1 MAPKTY
7 YRTCPLCEATCGLTI
22 TCDGRNVVDV
32 RGDAEDDFSEG
43 YICPKGTAI
52 GDFDADP
59 DRIQTPLIREGK
71 EWREATWDEAFQ
83 LIHDKFTAISAKNGK
98 NAVAAYLGNPSVHN
112 TELGLYSGALLRS
125 LGTKNLFSASTVD
138 QMPKQVSSALMF
150 GTGLSIPI
158 PDLDRTQY
166 LLVLGANP
174 LVSNGS
180 LMTAANVGERL
191 KRIQKRGGKIV
202 VMDPV
207 RTKTAAMADEHHFI
221 LPGSDAYFLFGIVH
235 VLVEEGLVD
244 LGAVADH
251 VSGLDG
257 IQRLAKGYSPEA
269 VAPRC
274 RVDAETIRR
283 IARELAVSESAAVYA
298 RIGTCVQEFGTLSSW
313 LPDVIN
319 VLTGNLDRPGGVMF
333 PQPAHG
339 AGNAKGT
346 PGVGKGFRK
355 GRWTSRVSGH
365 EEIFGEIPCTA
376 LAEEIETPG
385 EGQIRA
391 LITAAANP
399 VLSVPNGE
407 RITTAL
413 ESLEFMV
420 SIDVYLNE
428 TTRHAHV
435 ILPDASPLERCHFD
449 IAFAQLSVRNHVK
462 YSAPMFPVRDGQIP
476 SWHIMLK
483 LAAIAM
489 GAGPSMDIAQADE
502 MFIMQA
508 IQREIGLE
516 TSPVHGKDPAEILKA
531 LAPRTGPQRLIDF
544 MVRTGP
550 YGDGFGKNPDG
561 LTLTKL
567 EENPHG
573 FDLGP
578 LQPRIPEVLRTP
590 SGKIELA
597 PELLV
602 EDCERLKAGL
612 HESPT
617 QPLLIGRRHLRSNNS
632 WMHNIPKLVTG
643 KPRCTLLVNSSD
655 AARIGLAN
663 GSTATLKTRVSLAD
677 ATVEVTDAIMP
688 GVVSL
693 PHGWGHTHDD
703 MRMQVAQAHAGVNTN
718 TLIDDTKLDLPS
730 GNAILNGVPV
740 DISPSST
747 GGSERAQEAV
757 AAK

>member
-1 MAPKTY
+1 MARKTY
-7 YRTCPLCEATCGLTI
+7 YRTCPLCEATCGLAI
-22 TCDGRNVVDV
+22 TCEGRDVVDV
-32 RGDAEDDFSEG
+32 RGDAEDHFSEG

-59 DRIQTPLIREGK
+59 DRIQTPMIREGR
-71 EWREATWDEAFQ
+71 EWRSVTWDEAFRY
-83 LIHDKFTAISAKNGK
+83 INDKLTPILAEHGK

-112 TELGLYSGALLRS
+112 TELSLYGPALLRG
-125 LGTKNLFSASTVD
+125 LGTKNIFSASTVD

-191 KRIQKRGGKIV
+191 KRIQRRGGKIV

-207 RTKTAAMADEHHFI
+207 RTKTANQADEHHFI

-235 VLVEEGLVD
+235 VLFDEALVN
-244 LGAVADH
+244 LGSVGDY
-251 VSGLDG
+251 VSGLET
-257 IQRLAKGYSPEA
+257 IERLATDYSPEA
-269 VAPRC
+269 VARRC
-274 RVDAETIRR
+274 GVEPDTIRR
-283 IARELAVSESAAVYA
+283 IARELAAAESAAVYA

-319 VLTGNLDRPGGVMF
+319 ILTGNLDRPGGVLF
-333 PQPAHG
+333 PLPAHG
-339 AGNAKGT
+339 AGNSKGT
-346 PGVGKGFRK
+346 PGTGKGFRK
-355 GRWTSRVSGH
+355 GRWKSRVSGH
-365 EEIFGEIPCTA
+365 DEIFGEIPCTA

-385 EGQIRA
+385 EGQVRA
-391 LITAAANP
+391 LITTAANP
-399 VLSVPNGE
+399 VLSIPNGP
-407 RITTAL
+407 RLSKAL
-413 ESLEFMV
+413 ESLELMV

-449 IAFAQLSVRNHVK
+449 IAFAQLSVRNHAK
-462 YSAPMFPVRDGQIP
+462 YSAPLFPVRDSQIP

-489 GAGPSMDIAQADE
+489 GAGPDMDVAQADD
-502 MFIMQA
+502 MFIAQA
-508 IQREIGLE
+508 IQRELGSE
-516 TSPVHGKDPAEILKA
+516 TSPIHGKDPAEILRA

-550 YGDGFGKNPDG
+550 YGDGFGTNADG
-561 LTLTKL
+561 LSLKTL
-567 EENPHG
+567 EEHPHG
-573 FDLGP
+573 IDLGP

-597 PELLV
+597 PDLLV
-602 EDCERLKAGL
+602 EDCERLLAGL
-612 HESPT
+612 RDIPA

-632 WMHNIPKLVTG
+632 WMHNIPKLVSG
-643 KPRCTLLVNSSD
+643 KPRCTLLVNTAD
-655 AARIGLAN
+655 AERLNLRDGD
-663 GSTATLKTRVSLAD
+663 TAMLKTAQASAHVV
-677 ATVEVTDAIMP
+677 VEVTDAIMP

-693 PHGWGHTHDD
+693 PHGWGHTYEDTR
-703 MRMQVAQAHAGVNTN
+703 MRVARAHAGVNTN
-718 TLIDDTKLDLPS
+718 ALIDDTKLDPPS
-730 GNAILNGVPV
+730 GNAVLNGVPV
-740 DISPSST
+740 ELTRTTS
-747 GGSERAQEAV
+747 GGPERAREAV
-757 AAK
+757 TAK